1 MSFLDEAI
9 YERDNSLEREVIDG
23 DDNPFGVVGSDD
35 DDDDENKKNDEVVE
49 KVEPKKVHRRVS
61 TQPRL
66 NPEKLTGPRGIHKI
80 EDEFKNVKFKGKG
93 HETQDLD
100 LVRKIN
106 YFSFSCNILNLF
118 LANTRLFFW

>member
-9 YERDNSLEREVIDG
+9 YERENSLEREVIDG
-23 DDNPFGVVGSDD
+23 DSDNEKNPFDVIGDS
-35 DDDDENKKNDEVVE
+35 DDENKNAVVE
-49 KVEPKKVHRRVS
+49 KVEPKKVKRRIS

-93 HETQDLD
+93 HEVQDLD
-100 LVRKIN
+100 MVS
-106 YFSFSCNILNLF
+106 SFI
-118 LANTRLFFW
+118 